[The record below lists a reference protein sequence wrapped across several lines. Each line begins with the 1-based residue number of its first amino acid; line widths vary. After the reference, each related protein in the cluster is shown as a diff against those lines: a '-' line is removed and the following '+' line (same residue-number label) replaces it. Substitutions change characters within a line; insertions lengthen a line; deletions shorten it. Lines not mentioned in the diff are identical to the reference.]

1 MPRAHWLVK
10 SEPFKYSWDQ
20 LVDDGRTYWDGVR
33 NYEARNNLQA
43 MKVGDLVLYYHSNE
57 GKEVVG
63 VARIVGESYPDPTTD
78 EEAWV
83 VVDLEPVQR
92 LEAPVTLADI
102 KAEPALA
109 EMALVK
115 RGRISV
121 VPVSKAEFD
130 RVLAMGKTALRRGAR
145 AEKLPPREAPPR
157 NTAARRSAAAKT
169 KQAGAKRGRKKRATK
184 KAAPRKKSAKAGRKK
199 AAAAGKRAVEKSG
212 GRKR

>member
-43 MKVGDLVLYYHSNE
+43 MKVGDLALYYHSNE

-63 VARIVGESYPDPTTD
+63 VARIVGESYPDPTAD
-78 EEAWV
+78 DDAWV

-92 LEAPVTLADI
+92 VEEPVTLADI

-121 VPVSKAEFD
+121 VPVTKTEFD
-130 RVLAMGKTALRRGAR
+130 RVLAMGKTKLRAGATP
-145 AEKLPPREAPPR
+145 EKLPPREPPKR
-157 NTAARRSAAAKT
+157 NTAARRSASAKAKQGAAAK
-169 KQAGAKRGRKKRATK
+169 KSAKK
-184 KAAPRKKSAKAGRKK
+184 KAARKKATARKKSASARKK
-199 AAAAGKRAVEKSG
+199 TPRAMTKKKSG
-212 GRKR
+212 GRAK